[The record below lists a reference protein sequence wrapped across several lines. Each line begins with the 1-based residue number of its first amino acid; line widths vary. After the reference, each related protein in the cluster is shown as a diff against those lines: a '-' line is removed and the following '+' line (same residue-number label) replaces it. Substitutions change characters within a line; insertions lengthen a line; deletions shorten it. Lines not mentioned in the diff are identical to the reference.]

1 MPSFKS
7 IDNYIAILLMWSF
20 YFTMPLQV
28 VAMFGGCTYFVVR
41 SLLVYKTWSISKI
54 GQALLLGMLYI
65 AYLVAA
71 IFTPEPFRQI
81 SLTLCEY
88 KMSYL
93 LLPLLLSLFAQ
104 EYLLLLWSNIQWF
117 IISTLSFALIGNIA
131 FLVHYLP
138 LGFSD
143 VNHVVYRIYFESVI
157 GQHPTYISMFL
168 VFSAGLLLLSGAI
181 NWPKQVKLA
190 LMYLILLLLLPL
202 LAKAPLGALVLIVI
216 HQLWVRRQ
224 SLAQYKW
231 GIIGLMLVA
240 ILACVF
246 VPFISQRLLEMTQF
260 ASGKT
265 RGMIIENSMEAR
277 KLIWV
282 MDTQMLKKYYLLGC
296 SPGRM
301 LHLLHVRYFF
311 YSLYIG
317 KDISFYDPHNEYFMH
332 WLSLGLLGVGL
343 FLTNILTHIRTAF
356 VKYNVAYMYL
366 MLICCISFCTES
378 ILSVQRG
385 IIFYCFFT
393 AFFYFA
399 KRNHYQLKVP

>member
-54 GQALLLGMLYI
+54 GQALLLGLLYI

-104 EYLLLLWSNIQWF
+104 EYLLLLWANIHWF

-138 LGFSD
+138 LGFSN

-190 LMYLILLLLLPL
+190 LMYLILLLLLL
-202 LAKAPLGALVLIVI
+202 LA
-216 HQLWVRRQ
+216 
-224 SLAQYKW
+224 
-231 GIIGLMLVA
+231 
-240 ILACVF
+240 
-246 VPFISQRLLEMTQF
+246 
-260 ASGKT
+260 
-265 RGMIIENSMEAR
+265 
-277 KLIWV
+277 
-282 MDTQMLKKYYLLGC
+282 
-296 SPGRM
+296 
-301 LHLLHVRYFF
+301 
-311 YSLYIG
+311 
-317 KDISFYDPHNEYFMH
+317 
-332 WLSLGLLGVGL
+332 
-343 FLTNILTHIRTAF
+343 
-356 VKYNVAYMYL
+356 
-366 MLICCISFCTES
+366 
-378 ILSVQRG
+378 
-385 IIFYCFFT
+385 
-393 AFFYFA
+393 
-399 KRNHYQLKVP
+399 